1 MYRSASGRV
10 SFRVGIQEGWY
21 PANIDV
27 HLSWARAPGIL
38 GESGW
43 AFGAAG
49 ASPIYANPLG
59 RRFWHFRAVMET
71 SRGRI
76 ATRGGTCHPG
86 LHGQRCARLTSI
98 SGRSGAVEHVGEAS
112 HVSFRSAFRKGGI
125 QPTPR
130 YTHLPLVIIFRKIQ
144 RENSLRRKRGRRKE
158 RKIWRVGDSA
168 EGAEWM
174 ASLGCRV
181 GSRGWG

>member
-10 SFRVGIQEGWY
+10 SFEWVFGRGGIHPTHEVDLSRTRV
-21 PANIDV
+21 
-27 HLSWARAPGIL
+27 PGML
-38 GESGW
+38 GESGFVSGV
-43 AFGAAG
+43 AR

-59 RRFWHFRAVMET
+59 RRFWHFRVVLAI

-76 ATRGGTCHPG
+76 ATLWGTCRPG

-98 SGRSGAVEHVGEAS
+98 LGRSGAVEHAGEAS
-112 HVSFRSAFRKGGI
+112 HVSFRSAFRKGGT

-144 RENSLRRKRGRRKE
+144 RENSLRGKRGR
-158 RKIWRVGDSA
+158 
-168 EGAEWM
+168 
-174 ASLGCRV
+174 
-181 GSRGWG
+181 